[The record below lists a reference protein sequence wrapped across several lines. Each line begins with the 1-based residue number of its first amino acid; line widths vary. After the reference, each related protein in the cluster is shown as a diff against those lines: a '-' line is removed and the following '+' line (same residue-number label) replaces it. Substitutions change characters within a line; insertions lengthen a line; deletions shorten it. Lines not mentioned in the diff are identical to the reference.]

1 MKISVERDILL
12 KSLNHIQSV
21 VERRNTIPILS
32 NVKIIANNEGISL
45 TATDLD
51 LEIIESL
58 DKANTIE
65 DGEITT
71 SAHTL
76 YDIVRKL
83 PEGSS
88 LDIATKDNDKLELS
102 CGQSNFELSTLP
114 IEDFPEMSSGEMPC
128 NFVIDS
134 EEFANMIDKSK
145 FAISTEETRYYLNG
159 IYVHQ
164 DQENKNFLKGVAT
177 DGHRLA
183 QVKLKL
189 PEGADGIP
197 SIIIPR
203 KTVNELRKLLEE
215 TDGDILV
222 NVSKNKIKFT
232 VNNCIL
238 TSKLIDGTFPD
249 YQRVIPQE
257 NKNKLE
263 VLTKDFKDAVDR
275 VSTIS
280 VEKTRAVKLEIN
292 NNLLILKVNNSE
304 IGNAIEELTIEFGG
318 EKLEIGFNSKY
329 LLDITNQIQG
339 DKIHFSLSDSSSPAL
354 ITDEQQEGTIFV
366 LMPMRV

>member
-1 MKISVERDILL
+1 MSDISDGKEFSISSEDMKNLID
-12 KSLNHIQSV
+12 
-21 VERRNTIPILS
+21 NT
-32 NVKIIANNEGISL
+32 
-45 TATDLD
+45 
-51 LEIIESL
+51 
-58 DKANTIE
+58 
-65 DGEITT
+65 
-71 SAHTL
+71 
-76 YDIVRKL
+76 
-83 PEGSS
+83 
-88 LDIATKDNDKLELS
+88 
-102 CGQSNFELSTLP
+102 
-114 IEDFPEMSSGEMPC
+114 
-128 NFVIDS
+128 
-134 EEFANMIDKSK
+134 K
-145 FAISTEETRYYLNG
+145 FAISLEETRYYLNG

-164 DQENKNFLKGVAT
+164 DEENKNFLKGVAT

-222 NVSKNKIKFT
+222 KVSKNKIKFT

-280 VEKTRAVKLEIN
+280 IEKTRAVKLEIN
-292 NNLLILKVNNSE
+292 NNSLILKVNNSE
-304 IGNAIEELTIEFGG
+304 IGNAIEELTVEFGG

-339 DKIHFSLSDSSSPAL
+339 DKINFSLSDSSSPAL

>member
-1 MKISVERDILL
+1 MKFAIVKTDLIKPLS
-12 KSLNHIQSV
+12 HINSV
-21 VERRNTIPILS
+21 VERKNAIAILS
-32 NVKIIANNEGISL
+32 NLVIEAVGKEINFI
-45 TATDLD
+45 ATDM
-51 LEIIESL
+51 EIDIKEKIS
-58 DKANTIE
+58 ANIIS
-65 DGEITT
+65 DGKITVP
-71 SAHTL
+71 AHTL
-76 YDIVRKL
+76 HDIVKKL
-83 PEGSS
+83 PDGSEILMYVS
-88 LDIATKDNDKLELS
+88 DNNLTLE
-102 CGQSNFELSTLP
+102 CGKSKFTLP
-114 IEDFPEMSSGEMPC
+114 TLPFDDFPVMSDISDGKEFSISSEDMK
-128 NFVIDS
+128 NLID
-134 EEFANMIDKSK
+134 NTK
-145 FAISTEETRYYLNG
+145 FAISLEETRYYLNG

-164 DQENKNFLKGVAT
+164 DEENKNFLKGVAT

-189 PEGADGIP
+189 PEGANGIP

-222 NVSKNKIKFT
+222 KVSKNKIKFI

-280 VEKTRAVKLEIN
+280 IEKTRAVKLEIN
-292 NNLLILKVNNSE
+292 NNSLILKVNNSE

>member
-1 MKISVERDILL
+1 MKFAIVKTELIKPLS
-12 KSLNHIQSV
+12 HINSV
-21 VERRNTIPILS
+21 VERKNAIAILS
-32 NVKIIANNEGISL
+32 NLVIEAVGKEINFI
-45 TATDLD
+45 ATDM
-51 LEIIESL
+51 EIDIKEKIS
-58 DKANTIE
+58 ANIIS
-65 DGEITT
+65 DGKITVP
-71 SAHTL
+71 AHTL
-76 YDIVRKL
+76 HDIVKKL
-83 PEGSS
+83 PDGSEILMYES
-88 LDIATKDNDKLELS
+88 DNNLILE
-102 CGQSNFELSTLP
+102 CGKSKFTLP
-114 IEDFPEMSSGEMPC
+114 TLPFDDFPVMSDISDGKEFSISSEDMK
-128 NFVIDS
+128 NLID
-134 EEFANMIDKSK
+134 NTK
-145 FAISTEETRYYLNG
+145 FAISLEETRYYLNG

-164 DQENKNFLKGVAT
+164 DEENKNFLKIVAT

-183 QVKLKL
+183 QVKLNL
-189 PEGADGIP
+189 PEGANGIP

-222 NVSKNKIKFT
+222 KVSKNKIKF
-232 VNNCIL
+232 
-238 TSKLIDGTFPD
+238 IDGTFPD

-263 VLTKDFKDAVDR
+263 ILTKDFKDAVDR

-280 VEKTRAVKLEIN
+280 IEKTRAVKLEIN
-292 NNLLILKVNNSE
+292 NNSLILKVNNSE